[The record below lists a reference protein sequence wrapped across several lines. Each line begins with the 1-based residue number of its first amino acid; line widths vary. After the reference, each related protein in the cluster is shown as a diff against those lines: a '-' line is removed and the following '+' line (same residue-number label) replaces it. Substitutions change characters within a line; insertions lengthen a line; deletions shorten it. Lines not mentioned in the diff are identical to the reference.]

1 MMTFFF
7 FWKTDF
13 ILIDQRYSK
22 SKDRERRTR
31 RAVLRRRTRE
41 RKSVSSWTEMRAGH
55 AERRKASERDR
66 VRARVNVP
74 SRTCV
79 RAPPRTAPWIRV
91 MGKSIR
97 SRVSKVTVQGV
108 RIRCVGGS
116 ALRRSF
122 LFFPETR
129 QTNGFLKSFSE
140 TKKRKKRK
148 RKVSRSI
155 RQKLL

>member
-1 MMTFFF
+1 
-7 FWKTDF
+7 
-13 ILIDQRYSK
+13 
-22 SKDRERRTR
+22 
-31 RAVLRRRTRE
+31 
-41 RKSVSSWTEMRAGH
+41 MRAGH
-55 AERRKASERDR
+55 AERRKTSERASERDR

-108 RIRCVGGS
+108 RIRRVGGS

-122 LFFPETR
+122 LLFFFFFRKTR
-129 QTNGFLKSFSE
+129 
-140 TKKRKKRK
+140 
-148 RKVSRSI
+148 
-155 RQKLL
+155 